1 MLKNF
6 LKTAFRSLLKNKGFT
21 FINVLG
27 LALGL
32 TICLLIVFY
41 VVDELSYDRFNTK
54 YDRIYRVNTDL
65 KYGGTTTS
73 FAIAAP
79 PVASALA
86 KEFPEVESSA
96 RLSAAI
102 NIRFKKNDEIIE
114 EKTVFYCDPTIFSI
128 LSLPLMEGDTK
139 TALAE
144 PNSIVISKS
153 AALKYFSTT
162 NAVGK
167 TISMVTDSTAYKVTG
182 VMEDMPRQS
191 HFKADFFLALAPNHD
206 NSWAHF
212 SFNTY
217 ILLKAGSDH
226 KLLEGKFDAL
236 ARRNM
241 NTEAFN
247 YDKFVAKGNY
257 IKLNLT
263 PLKDIHLQSNRQ
275 RELGVNGDIQYIY
288 IFLAIA
294 IFILILACIN
304 FMNLSTARSANRAR
318 EVGVRKILGSPR
330 KYLIAQFLSE
340 SVLVTIIATVIAVL
354 AAWALLPLF
363 NQMSGKNLV
372 ITTQTF
378 MWLLPSLLIIV
389 AVVGILAGG
398 YPAFFLSAFQPI
410 DVLKGKLSAGFKG
423 STLRSFL
430 VVFQFS
436 ISIFLIIST
445 LVVYNQLAYIKNKD
459 LGFNRNQV
467 LIVKNAGALAN
478 PQTLKQEVKQL
489 PEVIDATLSS
499 FLPTGTLR
507 WTNTLSAISG
517 KSVQTEFW
525 RVDKDY
531 LNTMGMKLV
540 QGRNFSDQFLT
551 DSSALIINETAGK
564 MLGYNGDPSE
574 KIININREYHIIGVV
589 KDFNFNSLKD
599 NVTPLVMTMT
609 SDDMASLSIKISTGN
624 LSALMN
630 KLENK
635 WKALAPN
642 QQFEY
647 SFMDE
652 DFNAMYNNEQRM
664 GKLFLIFTTLAV
676 VIASLGLFSL
686 AAYAAEQ
693 RNKEIGIRKVL
704 GASVSAIVG
713 MLSKDFIKLVL
724 ISFII
729 AAPLAWLAMHKW
741 LEGFAYRQNMQWW
754 VVAIAGIGA
763 VVIAFATISTQ
774 SFKAAVAN
782 PADSLKS
789 E

>member
-1 MLKNF
+1 
-6 LKTAFRSLLKNKGFT
+6 
-21 FINVLG
+21 
-27 LALGL
+27 
-32 TICLLIVFY
+32 
-41 VVDELSYDRFNTK
+41 
-54 YDRIYRVNTDL
+54 
-65 KYGGTTTS
+65 
-73 FAIAAP
+73 
-79 PVASALA
+79 
-86 KEFPEVESSA
+86 
-96 RLSAAI
+96 
-102 NIRFKKNDEIIE
+102 
-114 EKTVFYCDPTIFSI
+114 
-128 LSLPLMEGDTK
+128 
-139 TALAE
+139 
-144 PNSIVISKS
+144 
-153 AALKYFSTT
+153 
-162 NAVGK
+162 
-167 TISMVTDSTAYKVTG
+167 
-182 VMEDMPRQS
+182 
-191 HFKADFFLALAPNHD
+191 
-206 NSWAHF
+206 
-212 SFNTY
+212 
-217 ILLKAGSDH
+217 
-226 KLLEGKFDAL
+226 
-236 ARRNM
+236 
-241 NTEAFN
+241 
-247 YDKFVAKGNY
+247 
-257 IKLNLT
+257 
-263 PLKDIHLQSNRQ
+263 
-275 RELGVNGDIQYIY
+275 
-288 IFLAIA
+288 
-294 IFILILACIN
+294 
-304 FMNLSTARSANRAR
+304 
-318 EVGVRKILGSPR
+318 
-330 KYLIAQFLSE
+330 
-340 SVLVTIIATVIAVL
+340 
-354 AAWALLPLF
+354 
-363 NQMSGKNLV
+363 
-372 ITTQTF
+372 
-378 MWLLPSLLIIV
+378 
-389 AVVGILAGG
+389 
-398 YPAFFLSAFQPI
+398 
-410 DVLKGKLSAGFKG
+410 
-423 STLRSFL
+423 
-430 VVFQFS
+430 
-436 ISIFLIIST
+436 
-445 LVVYNQLAYIKNKD
+445 
-459 LGFNRNQV
+459 
-467 LIVKNAGALAN
+467 
-478 PQTLKQEVKQL
+478 L

-551 DSSALIINETAGK
+551 DSSALIINETAVK

-652 DFNAMYNNEQRM
+652 DFNTMYNNEQRM
-664 GKLFLIFTTLAV
+664 GKLFITFTTLAII
-676 VIASLGLFSL
+676 IACLGLFSL

>member
-32 TICLLIVFY
+32 TTCLLIVFY

-54 YDRIYRVNTDL
+54 FDRIYRVNTNL

-79 PVASALA
+79 PVANALA

-114 EKTVFYCDPTIFSI
+114 EKTVFYCDPTIFNI
-128 LSLPLMEGDTK
+128 FSLPLMEGDLK

-153 AALKYFSTT
+153 AALKYFNTT

-217 ILLKAGSDH
+217 ILLKPGSDH

-263 PLKDIHLQSNRQ
+263 PLKDIHLQSNKQ

-288 IFLAIA
+288 IFSAVA
-294 IFILILACIN
+294 VFILILACIN

-318 EVGVRKILGSPR
+318 EVGVRKVLGSPR

-378 MWLLPSLLIIV
+378 MWLLPSLLIII

-436 ISIFLIIST
+436 ISIFLIIGT

-551 DSSALIINETAGK
+551 DSSALIINETAVK

-652 DFNAMYNNEQRM
+652 DFNTMYNNEQRM
-664 GKLFLIFTTLAV
+664 GKLFITFTTLAII
-676 VIASLGLFSL
+676 IACLGLFSL